1 MAEVEHRPSKPKL
14 RRPHIENWR
23 SAVTTVVLILLAPLI
38 ALFISAF
45 VLQSYQVDGQSME
58 PTLSDGDRLIV
69 NKLPRTIAR
78 ISGNDYTPK
87 RGDIVIF
94 NQSGIAFGFIQ
105 PKQLIKRVIGLPG
118 ERVVVKDGNLTI
130 YNSFHPDGYNPDI
143 AGGYKLKVEA
153 TAGDVD
159 VELKNN
165 EVFVLG
171 DNRANSEDSR
181 YLGPINERN
190 IVGKLSIRLLPL
202 NKPHRP

>member
-1 MAEVEHRPSKPKL
+1 MTHQEHRPSKPKL

-23 SAVTTVVLILLAPLI
+23 SAVGTVLLILLAPLI

-69 NKLPRTIAR
+69 NKLPRTVAR

-87 RGDIVIF
+87 RGDIIIF
-94 NQSGIAFGFIQ
+94 NQSGAAFGFAQ
-105 PKQLIKRVIGLPG
+105 SKQLIKRVVALPD
-118 ERVVVKDGNLTI
+118 ERVVVKDGNVTVF
-130 YNSFHPDGYNPDI
+130 NSTYPDGYNPDV
-143 AGGYKLKVEA
+143 AGDYKITVQP
-153 TAGDVD
+153 TSGDVD
-159 VELKNN
+159 VELNAN

-181 YLGPINERN
+181 YFGPVNERN

-202 NKPHRP
+202 DKPHRP